1 MENVIR
7 LICRF
12 MLVLL
17 PLGSFGNTIIIK
29 GTVKYSNGQAAAN
42 RVITITLDS
51 SNGSAACYIVKTVK
65 TNPNGF
71 YIDTIRCNS
80 TITKI
85 KVSTEN
91 CDGQLLINYPNINTT
106 NNYAESNFIL
116 CTPNSSIPPT
126 NCKAVLTYEKLQG
139 KTFRFSSKNS
149 TLPAGDTILLRKW
162 TFGDGS
168 ILEGREISPLKEF
181 KDTGVYNVC
190 LYIKTQKGCES
201 KVCTTIIV
209 RDSIVTPTLTCQA
222 KFSFRIDGK
231 KVIFNSTSSFINN
244 DSIIKYGWILGDGK
258 TIENSTKELV
268 YQYAKAGKYQV
279 CLYTKTAKGC
289 ESRYCTTIEITEPL
303 TCTAM
308 YTFEKNGNRSFRF
321 NSGRSLASNGDSI
334 LQRIWIFGDGTAI
347 DGNEMS
353 VSKTFKDTGSYT
365 VCLKIKSA
373 KGCEAMYCSTILVK
387 DSTIVNQPLYCKA
400 TFSYTRKEQSIQF
413 NSLGA
418 VAPQG
423 DSIISRTWYFGDSS
437 TALTGNRKDPIYQ
450 YRKSGVYNVCL
461 VIKTAKGCESKYC
474 ENITY
479 TAPNNQCVAIFSDQR
494 LAQKKIKF
502 NSMGSTA
509 VPGDSIIERKWK
521 FGDGTELGG
530 NVLSPEKEYRQKG
543 IYTVCLKI
551 KTAAGCSSEVCK
563 VFEIKDSTVN
573 ETISQRIKIIQINPN
588 PVISRF
594 VTTIWSK
601 VGVEVEIGIYD
612 IYGTIKWR
620 TKKGLLSGNNF
631 IEIPAVELK
640 TGPYFLRVT
649 SAVGNDSRLFYKL

>member
-7 LICRF
+7 LICRL
-12 MLVLL
+12 MLLLL
-17 PLGSFGNTIIIK
+17 PLGSFANTIIVK
-29 GTVKYSNGQAAAN
+29 GTVKYSNGQPAAN
-42 RVITITLDS
+42 RVVTITLDS
-51 SNGSAACYIVKTVK
+51 SNGIAACYIVKTVK
-65 TNPNGF
+65 TNPNGY

-91 CDGQLLINYPNINTT
+91 CDGQLLINHPNINNI

-116 CTPNSSIPPT
+116 CTPGTSIPPN

-149 TLPAGDTILLRKW
+149 TVSAGDSILLRKW

-190 LYIKTQKGCES
+190 LYIKTKKGCES

-209 RDSIVTPTLTCQA
+209 RDSIPTPTLTCQA

-231 KVIFNSTSSFINN
+231 KVVFNSTSSFINN
-244 DSIIKYGWILGDGK
+244 DSIVKYGWILGDGK
-258 TIENSTKELV
+258 IIESGAKELV
-268 YQYAKAGKYQV
+268 YQYSKSGKYQV

-289 ESRYCTTIEITEPL
+289 ESRYCATIEIEEPL
-303 TCTAM
+303 ICTAM
-308 YTFEKNGNRSFRF
+308 YTFDKNGNRSFRF

-334 LQRIWIFGDGTAI
+334 IQRIWIFGDGTAI
-347 DGNEMS
+347 DGNEMN

-373 KGCEAMYCSTILVK
+373 KGCEAMYCGTILVK
-387 DSTIVNQPLYCKA
+387 DSTIANPPLYCKA
-400 TFSYTRKEQSIQF
+400 IFSYTKKEQIIQF

-423 DSIISRTWYFGDSS
+423 DSIISRTWYFGDNS

-461 VIKTAKGCESKYC
+461 VIKTAKGCESRYC

-479 TAPNNQCVAIFSDQR
+479 TAPNNQCVATFSDQR

-530 NVLSPEKEYRQKG
+530 NIVSPEKEYRQKG

-551 KTAAGCSSEVCK
+551 KTAAGCSSEVCR

-573 ETISQRIKIIQINPN
+573 EPISQRIKIIQINPN

-594 VTTIWSK
+594 VTTIWTK

-612 IYGTIKWR
+612 IYGTIKWK

>member
-7 LICRF
+7 LICRL
-12 MLVLL
+12 MLLLL
-17 PLGSFGNTIIIK
+17 PLGSFANTIIVK
-29 GTVKYSNGQAAAN
+29 GTVKYSNGQPAGN
-42 RVITITLDS
+42 KVITIRIDS
-51 SNGSAACYIVKTVK
+51 SSVSAACYIVKTVK

-91 CDGQLLINYPNINTT
+91 CDGQLLINHPNINNTS
-106 NNYAESNFIL
+106 NYAESNFIL
-116 CTPNSSIPPT
+116 CTPGSSIPPA

-149 TLPAGDTILLRKW
+149 TVPTGDSILLRKW
-162 TFGDGS
+162 IFGDGS

-201 KVCTTIIV
+201 KVCATIIV
-209 RDSIVTPTLTCQA
+209 RDSIVKPTLTCQA

-231 KVIFNSTSSFINN
+231 KVVFNSTSSFINN
-244 DSIIKYGWILGDGK
+244 DSIVKYGWILGDGK
-258 TIENSTKELV
+258 IIESGAKELV
-268 YQYAKAGKYQV
+268 YQYSKSGKYQV

-289 ESRYCTTIEITEPL
+289 ESRYCTTIEIEEPL
-303 TCTAM
+303 ICTAM

-321 NSGRSLASNGDSI
+321 NSARSLASNGDSI
-334 LQRIWIFGDGTAI
+334 IQRIWILGDGTAI

-387 DSTIVNQPLYCKA
+387 DPTIANPPLYCKA
-400 TFSYTRKEQSIQF
+400 IFSYTKKEQSIQF

-423 DSIISRTWYFGDSS
+423 DSIISRTWYFGDSAA
-437 TALTGNRKDPIYQ
+437 ALTGNRKDPIYQ

-461 VIKTAKGCESKYC
+461 VIKTAKGCESRYC

-479 TAPNNQCVAIFSDQR
+479 TTPNNRCVATFSDQR

-502 NSMGSTA
+502 NSVGSTA

-530 NVLSPEKEYRQKG
+530 NIVAPEKQYRQKG

-573 ETISQRIKIIQINPN
+573 EPISQRIKIIQINPN

-594 VTTIWSK
+594 VTTIWVK

-612 IYGTIKWR
+612 IYGTIKWK

-640 TGPYFLRVT
+640 TGPYFLRVI